1 MRTKIIVN
9 PNAGQRQGEKLLP
22 QIKDCLSNRGVE
34 HDLVLT
40 TGPRDAIELA
50 AQAVRDGFER
60 VVAVGGDGTVNEV
73 VNGLMAVRAEGKS
86 AVLGIIPIGSGN
98 DFAFALGLPNDVSV
112 ACDVLKN
119 TGTARTVD
127 VTRVVVDGKTWFYDN
142 NVGIGFDGEVVVD
155 LGKKRYLSGF
165 LMYLWSVFRVISFGR
180 WPFQMDFSLNGEAF
194 KSPITLI
201 TVANGS
207 RSGGGF
213 LLTPDAKV
221 DDGQFDIC
229 YVGGLSKLGVLNLLP
244 RTINGSHI
252 RQKSVVTERSDSVII
267 RVPSGSPAHIDGEVL
282 CTNGKEFIFDI
293 LPGKLKVWAPKQ

>member
-22 QIKDCLSNRGVE
+22 QIKDCLSNRIIE

-40 TGPRDAIELA
+40 TAPRHAIELA

-73 VNGLMAVRAEGKS
+73 VNGLMTAQTEGKS
-86 AVLGIIPIGSGN
+86 AVLGIIPVGSGN
-98 DFAFALGLPNDVSV
+98 DFAFALGIPNDVPL
-112 ACDVLKN
+112 ACDILKTN
-119 TGTARTVD
+119 GKTRTVD
-127 VTRVVVDGKTWFYDN
+127 VARVVVDDKIWYYAN

-155 LGKKRYLSGF
+155 IHEKRRFSGF
-165 LMYLWSVFRVISFGR
+165 LMYLWSVFRVISSGR
-180 WPFQMDFSLNGEAF
+180 WPLQMEVALNDAQF
-194 KSPITLI
+194 KNSVTLI
-201 TVANGS
+201 TVANGM

-221 DDGQFDIC
+221 DDGQLDIC

-244 RTINGSHI
+244 RTINGSHV
-252 RQKSVVTERSDSVII
+252 RQKSVVTERSDSITVH
-267 RVPSGSPAHIDGEVL
+267 VPSGSPAHIDGEVL

-293 LPGKLKVWAPKQ
+293 LPGKLQVCAPKQ